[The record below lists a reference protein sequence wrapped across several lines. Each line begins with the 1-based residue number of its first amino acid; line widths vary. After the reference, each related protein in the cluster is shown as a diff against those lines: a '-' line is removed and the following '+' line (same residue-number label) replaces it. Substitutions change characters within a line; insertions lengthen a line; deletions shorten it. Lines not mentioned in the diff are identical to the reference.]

1 MKQEERRQKIL
12 NILTMV
18 PIATVLELADQLD
31 VTPETIRKDLTE
43 LAAAGEIVR
52 IHGGAALA
60 GDTDGSVPYMAREK
74 IRNQETVD
82 IGRAAAEL
90 IDMGDSL
97 ILEGSTTVSALCSA
111 LAKEKNLLKTLTIVT
126 KSFHIASI
134 LEMGELCS
142 KFFFLGGRM
151 SSSEQLARGPMTVDF
166 MKKFCVNKA
175 VLSGAALGEK
185 LSVSAYYENDRIF
198 QKTAMECADQTILLL
213 DSSKYPESAV
223 MEVAHLSDFDYLV
236 TGIRFDEKKKNVLSG
251 SRLKIVEV

>member
-60 GDTDGSVPYMAREK
+60 GDTDGSVPYMAR
-74 IRNQETVD
+74 
-82 IGRAAAEL
+82 AE
-90 IDMGDSL
+90 
-97 ILEGSTTVSALCSA
+97 
-111 LAKEKNLLKTLTIVT
+111 EKNLLKTLTIVT
-126 KSFHIASI
+126 NSFHIASI

-151 SSSEQLARGPMTVDF
+151 SSSEQLARGPLTVDF

-223 MEVAHLSDFDYLV
+223 MEVAHLTDFDYLV
-236 TGIRFDEKKKNVLSG
+236 TGIRFDEKKKNVLNG

>member
-74 IRNQETVD
+74 IRNQEKVD

-111 LAKEKNLLKTLTIVT
+111 LAKEKNKFLSYCEYFGDGRTL
-126 KSFHIASI
+126 FQI
-134 LEMGELCS
+134 L
-142 KFFFLGGRM
+142 FPGRPD
-151 SSSEQLARGPMTVDF
+151 EQFGTAGQR
-166 MKKFCVNKA
+166 
-175 VLSGAALGEK
+175 
-185 LSVSAYYENDRIF
+185 AYD
-198 QKTAMECADQTILLL
+198 
-213 DSSKYPESAV
+213 
-223 MEVAHLSDFDYLV
+223 
-236 TGIRFDEKKKNVLSG
+236 G
-251 SRLKIVEV
+251 

>member
-60 GDTDGSVPYMAREK
+60 EK
-74 IRNQETVD
+74 VD

-111 LAKEKNLLKTLTIVT
+111 LAEEKNLLKTLTIVT
-126 KSFHIASI
+126 NSFHIASI

-151 SSSEQLARGPMTVDF
+151 SSSEQLARGPLTVDF

-223 MEVAHLSDFDYLV
+223 MEVAHLTDFDYLV
-236 TGIRFDEKKKNVLSG
+236 TGIRFDEKKKNVLNG